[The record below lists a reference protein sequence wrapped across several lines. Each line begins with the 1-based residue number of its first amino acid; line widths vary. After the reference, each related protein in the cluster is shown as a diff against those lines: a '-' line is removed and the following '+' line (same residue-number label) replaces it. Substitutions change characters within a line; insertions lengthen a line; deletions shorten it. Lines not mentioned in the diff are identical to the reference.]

1 MFYLGAVVRG
11 NVQVTC
17 ITCVVRMHCSTVVLE
32 YCITHFYIPPSTKSP
47 FSPQSHLKEVEASMD
62 QTQTVWH
69 MQLDHQR
76 NRVLRM
82 NLLMSMAS
90 FGAMTM
96 TVPAAFFGMNL
107 ENTLETVPGVFGFV
121 VKCSLVT
128 GLLVSSLMYAY
139 YKFGPKRRYKARLRD
154 MRSLR

>member
-1 MFYLGAVVRG
+1 MLSR
-11 NVQVTC
+11 
-17 ITCVVRMHCSTVVLE
+17 CSFCTT
-32 YCITHFYIPPSTKSP
+32 YSQ
-47 FSPQSHLKEVEASMD
+47 QSHLKELEASLD

-76 NRVLRM
+76 NRVLRL

-107 ENTLETVPGVFGFV
+107 HIGLEKVPGMFGIV
-121 VKCSLVT
+121 VKSSVLT
-128 GLLVSSLMYAY
+128 GLLASLLVYVY

>member
-1 MFYLGAVVRG
+1 MLSR
-11 NVQVTC
+11 
-17 ITCVVRMHCSTVVLE
+17 CSFCTT
-32 YCITHFYIPPSTKSP
+32 ISQ
-47 FSPQSHLKEVEASMD
+47 QSHLKELEASLD

-76 NRVLRM
+76 NRVLRL

-107 ENTLETVPGVFGFV
+107 HIGLEKVPGMFGIV
-121 VKCSLVT
+121 VKSSVLT
-128 GLLVSSLMYAY
+128 GLLASLLVYVY